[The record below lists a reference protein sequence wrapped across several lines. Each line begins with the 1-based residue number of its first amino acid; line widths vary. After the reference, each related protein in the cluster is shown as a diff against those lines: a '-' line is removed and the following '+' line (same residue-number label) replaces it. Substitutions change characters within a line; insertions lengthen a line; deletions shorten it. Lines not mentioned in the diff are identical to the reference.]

1 MLDNK
6 LEVGEESISF
16 FVEVGK
22 TLECKGYVLTNS
34 INNDT
39 YISIGD
45 EGINIKLEEVSGIL
59 DCVFNEEL
67 EREAIG
73 VFLMV
78 SNKEVLAIN
87 ELVCSNF
94 NNTK

>member
-22 TLECKGYVLTNS
+22 TLKCKGYILTNS

-39 YISIGD
+39 YISTGD
-45 EGINIKLEEVSGIL
+45 EVINIKLEEVSGIL
-59 DCVFNEEL
+59 DCVFNKEL

-78 SNKEVLAIN
+78 SNK
-87 ELVCSNF
+87 
-94 NNTK
+94 

>member
-22 TLECKGYVLTNS
+22 TLECKGYVLINS

-39 YISIGD
+39 YISTGD
-45 EGINIKLEEVSGIL
+45 EGINIKLEEVHGIL
-59 DCVFNEEL
+59 DCVFNKEL

-78 SNKEVLAIN
+78 SNK
-87 ELVCSNF
+87 
-94 NNTK
+94 